1 MRANRSRTCAQAV
14 TESSGGRNAS
24 MYSPGMDTIGRAAAN
39 TLPCDL
45 ATKPV
50 TGNGAQTAHPV
61 PKTQQSAAPGS

>member
-1 MRANRSRTCAQAV
+1 
-14 TESSGGRNAS
+14 